1 MKDLI
6 NDINYFE
13 SKIYESLAINND
25 CQENIQKSLIGEF
38 KFDKKLEELEKEFIE
53 NSKQIIGKY
62 YQANCKVFPENISFI
77 IQPDET
83 QQYDTDE
90 LIDKGFIKGTFKQ
103 RLLYKIRKIWYKLL
117 FILFLLK
124 IYINKKWNF
133 LLIFL
138 DIKKK
143 IQK

>member
-13 SKIYESLAINND
+13 NKIYESLAINND

-38 KFDKKLEELEKEFIE
+38 KFDKKLEELEKEFLDTSNVLIR
-53 NSKQIIGKY
+53 KY
-62 YQANCKVFPENISFI
+62 CQANCQVFPENISFI

-90 LIDKGFIKGTFKQ
+90 LIKNGFIKGTFKQ
-103 RLLYKIRKIWYKLL
+103 RLSYRIRKVWYKLL

-124 IYINKKWNF
+124 IYIIKKWEFLLNF
-133 LLIFL
+133 LK
-138 DIKKK
+138 IKKK
-143 IQK
+143 K

>member
-13 SKIYESLAINND
+13 NKIYESLAINND

-62 YQANCKVFPENISFI
+62 YQADCKVFPENISFI

-90 LIDKGFIKGTFKQ
+90 LIKNSFIKGTFKQ
-103 RLLYKIRKIWYKLL
+103 RLSYRIRKVWYKLL

-124 IYINKKWNF
+124 IYINKQWEFLLNF
-133 LLIFL
+133 LK
-138 DIKKK
+138 IKKK
-143 IQK
+143 K

>member
-13 SKIYESLAINND
+13 NKIYESLAINNG

-38 KFDKKLEELEKEFIE
+38 KFDKKLEELEKEFLDTSNE
-53 NSKQIIGKY
+53 LVRKY
-62 YQANCKVFPENISFI
+62 CQTNCQVFPKDISFI
-77 IQPDET
+77 IQPNET

-90 LIDKGFIKGTFKQ
+90 LIKNVLIKGTFKQ
-103 RLLYKIRKIWYKLL
+103 RLSYRTRKVWYKLL

-124 IYINKKWNF
+124 IYINKQWEFLLNF
-133 LLIFL
+133 LK
-138 DIKKK
+138 IKKK
-143 IQK
+143 K

>member
-13 SKIYESLAINND
+13 NKIYESLAINND

-62 YQANCKVFPENISFI
+62 YQADCKVFPENISFI

-90 LIDKGFIKGTFKQ
+90 LIKNGFIKGTFKQ
-103 RLLYKIRKIWYKLL
+103 RLSYRIRKVWYKLL

-124 IYINKKWNF
+124 IYINKQWEFLLNF
-133 LLIFL
+133 LK
-138 DIKKK
+138 IKKK
-143 IQK
+143 K

>member
-13 SKIYESLAINND
+13 NKIYESLAINNY

-38 KFDKKLEELEKEFIE
+38 KFDKKLEKLEKEFLDTSNIL
-53 NSKQIIGKY
+53 IIKY
-62 YQANCKVFPENISFI
+62 CQADCQVFPENISFI

-90 LIDKGFIKGTFKQ
+90 LIKNGFIKGTFKQ
-103 RLLYKIRKIWYKLL
+103 RLSYRIRKVWYKLL

-124 IYINKKWNF
+124 IYINKQWEFLLNF
-133 LLIFL
+133 LR
-138 DIKKK
+138 IKKK
-143 IQK
+143 K

>member
-13 SKIYESLAINND
+13 NKIYESLAINNY

-62 YQANCKVFPENISFI
+62 YQADCKVFPENISFI

-90 LIDKGFIKGTFKQ
+90 LIKNGFIKGTFKQ
-103 RLLYKIRKIWYKLL
+103 RLSYRIRKVWYKLL

-124 IYINKKWNF
+124 IYINKQWEFLLNF
-133 LLIFL
+133 LR
-138 DIKKK
+138 IKKK
-143 IQK
+143 K

>member
-25 CQENIQKSLIGEF
+25 CQENIQKSLIGGF
-38 KFDKKLEELEKEFIE
+38 KFDKKLEKLEKEFIE

-62 YQANCKVFPENISFI
+62 YQADCKVFPENISFI
-77 IQPDET
+77 IQLDET

-90 LIDKGFIKGTFKQ
+90 LIKNGLIKGTFKQ
-103 RLLYKIRKIWYKLL
+103 RLSYRIRKVWYKLL

-124 IYINKKWNF
+124 IYINKQWEFLLNF
-133 LLIFL
+133 LK
-138 DIKKK
+138 IKKK
-143 IQK
+143 K

>member
-13 SKIYESLAINND
+13 NKIYESLAINND

-38 KFDKKLEELEKEFIE
+38 KFDKKLEELEKEFLDTSNVLIR
-53 NSKQIIGKY
+53 KY
-62 YQANCKVFPENISFI
+62 CQANCQVFPENISFI

-90 LIDKGFIKGTFKQ
+90 LIKNGLIKGTFKQ
-103 RLLYKIRKIWYKLL
+103 RLNYRIRKVWYKLL

-124 IYINKKWNF
+124 IYINKQWEFLLNF
-133 LLIFL
+133 LK
-138 DIKKK
+138 IKKK
-143 IQK
+143 K

>member
-25 CQENIQKSLIGEF
+25 CQENIKKSLIGEF
-38 KFDKKLEELEKEFIE
+38 NFEKQLEELEKEFIE

-103 RLLYKIRKIWYKLL
+103 RLSYKIRKVWYKLL

-138 DIKKK
+138 KIKKK
-143 IQK
+143 I

>member
-13 SKIYESLAINND
+13 NKIYESLAINND

-62 YQANCKVFPENISFI
+62 YQADCKIFPENISFI

-90 LIDKGFIKGTFKQ
+90 LIKNGFIKGTFKQ
-103 RLLYKIRKIWYKLL
+103 RLSYRIRKIWYKLL

-124 IYINKKWNF
+124 IYIIKQWEFLLNF
-133 LLIFL
+133 LK
-138 DIKKK
+138 IKKK
-143 IQK
+143 K

>member
-13 SKIYESLAINND
+13 NKIYESLAINND

-62 YQANCKVFPENISFI
+62 YQTDCKVFPENISFV
-77 IQPDET
+77 IQPNET

-90 LIDKGFIKGTFKQ
+90 LINLGLIKGTFKQ
-103 RLLYKIRKIWYKLL
+103 RLFYKIKKVWYTFI

-124 IYINKKWNF
+124 IYIKR
-133 LLIFL
+133 IFTK
-138 DIKKK
+138 IKNS
-143 IQK
+143 ISLQ

>member
-13 SKIYESLAINND
+13 NKIYESLAINND
-25 CQENIQKSLIGEF
+25 CQENIQKSLIVGF

-62 YQANCKVFPENISFI
+62 YQADCKVFPENISFI

-90 LIDKGFIKGTFKQ
+90 LIKNGLIKGTFKQ
-103 RLLYKIRKIWYKLL
+103 RLSYRTRKVWYKLL

-124 IYINKKWNF
+124 IYINKQWEFLLNF
-133 LLIFL
+133 LK
-138 DIKKK
+138 IKKK
-143 IQK
+143 K

>member
-1 MKDLI
+1 MKNLI

-13 SKIYESLAINND
+13 NKIYESLAINND

-38 KFDKKLEELEKEFIE
+38 KFDKKLEELEKEFLDTSNVLIR
-53 NSKQIIGKY
+53 KY
-62 YQANCKVFPENISFI
+62 CQANCQVFPENISFI

-90 LIDKGFIKGTFKQ
+90 LIKNGFIKGTFKQ
-103 RLLYKIRKIWYKLL
+103 RLSYRIRKVWYKLL

-124 IYINKKWNF
+124 IYINKQWEFLLNF
-133 LLIFL
+133 LK
-138 DIKKK
+138 IKKK
-143 IQK
+143 K

>member
-1 MKDLI
+1 MTDSI
-6 NDINYFE
+6 QTINYFE
-13 SKIYESLAINND
+13 NKIYESLAINND

-62 YQANCKVFPENISFI
+62 YQADCKVFPENISFI
-77 IQPDET
+77 IQSDET

-90 LIDKGFIKGTFKQ
+90 LINKGFIKGTFKQ
-103 RLLYKIRKIWYKLL
+103 RLTYRIRKVWYKLL

-124 IYINKKWNF
+124 IYINKQWEFLLNF
-133 LLIFL
+133 LK
-138 DIKKK
+138 IKKK
-143 IQK
+143 K